1 MSTKE
6 KIEFIKNYIKDT
18 HCDQDFKDLLT
29 FSKKEINRI
38 YKEILTREKK
48 INKKKIKII
57 GRDSKID
64 TVLLNGVKYRGYKI
78 GDVPR
83 LFKEDRAITWFNY
96 KGY

>member
-1 MSTKE
+1 MKA
-6 KIEFIKNYIKDT
+6 IK
-18 HCDQDFKDLLT
+18 F
-29 FSKKEINRI
+29 
-38 YKEILTREKK
+38 
-48 INKKKIKII
+48 I

-96 KGY
+96 KGYSYLLA